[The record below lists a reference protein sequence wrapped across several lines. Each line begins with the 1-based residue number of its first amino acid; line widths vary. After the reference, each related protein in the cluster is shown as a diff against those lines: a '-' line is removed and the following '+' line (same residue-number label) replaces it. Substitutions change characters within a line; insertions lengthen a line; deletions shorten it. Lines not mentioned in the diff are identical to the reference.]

1 VSSNE
6 EKLSVAIEI
15 TVPRLG
21 WSMEEGTFIEWRRA
35 DGDRIAPGDTLFVLE
50 SEKAA
55 EEIESL
61 DRGVLRI
68 PPDAPKPGDKVLVGQ
83 VLAYLVAEGEAAPLA
98 QVQRR
103 KAETTAPDQ
112 QGRITEE
119 RTPSATAADRRTPA
133 ISPRG
138 RRAASELGVNWSGVK
153 GSGRNGRIRERDI
166 RAAAAERTDGRLI
179 PHSNHRR
186 VIAARMVAGVTQA
199 APVTLT
205 ARADATNLVMLR
217 NQFKTDT
224 TSPNEIIPSYTDL
237 ILKLTAVA
245 LRQHPLLQAQ
255 WRDDGLFVPNRVDI
269 AVAVDTDAGLLVP
282 VVRGVDELTVMQIAA
297 RSHELIALAR
307 AGRLTAEEMRDATF
321 TVSNLGHLGVDAFMP
336 IIHLPQCAV
345 LGVGRISREPAV
357 VDNQIVPRDR
367 MTMSLTFDHRVV
379 DGAPAARF
387 LDTLRACIEQPSPW
401 LT

>member
-1 VSSNE
+1 
-6 EKLSVAIEI
+6 VAIEI

-21 WSMEEGTFIEWRRA
+21 WSMEEGTFIEWRKGE
-35 DGDRIAPGDTLFVLE
+35 GDRIAPGDTLYVLE

-61 DRGVLRI
+61 DEGVLRI
-68 PPDAPKPGDKVLVGQ
+68 PSDAPKPGDKVLVGQ

-98 QVQRR
+98 RVQQR
-103 KAETTAPDQ
+103 KAENTAPDQ
-112 QGRITEE
+112 KGRIPEE
-119 RTPSATAADRRTPA
+119 RTSIATATDRRAPA

-138 RRAASELGVNWSGVK
+138 RRVASELGVTWSGLK

-166 RAAAAERTDGRLI
+166 RAAAAGRTDGRLI

-186 VIAARMVAGVTQA
+186 IIAARMVAGVTQA

-205 ARADATNLVMLR
+205 ARADATEFVKLR
-217 NQFKTDT
+217 NQFKANA
-224 TSPNEIIPSYTDL
+224 TSPDSITPSYTDL
-237 ILKLTAVA
+237 ILKLAAVA
-245 LRQHPLLQAQ
+245 LRQYPLLKAQ

-269 AVAVDTDAGLLVP
+269 AIAVDTEAGLLVP
-282 VVRGVDELTVMQIAA
+282 VVRGVDELTVAQIASL
-297 RSHELIALAR
+297 SHELIALAR
-307 AGRLTAEEMRDATF
+307 AGRLTGDQMRDATF
-321 TVSNLGHLGVDAFMP
+321 TVSNLGNLGVETFTP

-357 VDNQIVPRDR
+357 VDNQIIPRDR
-367 MTMSLTFDHRVV
+367 MTLNLAFDHRIV

-387 LDTLRACIEQPSPW
+387 LDTLRVCIEQPSRW
-401 LT
+401 HTW